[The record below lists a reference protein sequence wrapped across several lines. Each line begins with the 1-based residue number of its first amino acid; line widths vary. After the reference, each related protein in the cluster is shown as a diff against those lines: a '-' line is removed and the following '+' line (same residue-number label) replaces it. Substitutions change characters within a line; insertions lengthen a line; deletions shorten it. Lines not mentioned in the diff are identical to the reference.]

1 MINKLAVGIVLLSCI
16 WLHACAEVAVPGTIA
31 GANEVYRYTTT
42 NVAQKTLMGNLS
54 QVNAAARNALQ
65 KMQIR
70 LDSTDPGNS
79 ETQLIAS
86 TMALDITINLIPITA
101 ATTKVSVNA
110 VKERVV
116 RDKATA
122 DAILS
127 QIQTEL
133 DRSRSPDKAF
143 PKVFVKNECHRPIDV
158 IVYYLAG
165 KDDSEIWLTRG
176 WFSIDPG
183 QKKHVAD
190 TCNRYI
196 YFYGETR
203 SDDKITW
210 AGDLSQWFE
219 GKSYGF
225 FKVDMGTALK
235 DYTHSFSCN

>member
-1 MINKLAVGIVLLSCI
+1 MINKLVAGIVLVSCI
-16 WLHACAEVAVPGTIA
+16 WLQACTEVVVPGTITGA
-31 GANEVYRYTTT
+31 GEVYRYAT
-42 NVAQKTLMGNLS
+42 NVAQKTYMGDVR
-54 QVNAAARNALQ
+54 QVNAAARNALK

-70 LDSTDPGNS
+70 LDSMDPGDS
-79 ETQLIAS
+79 ATQLTAS

-101 ATTKVSVNA
+101 ATTKVTVDA
-110 VKERVV
+110 VKEHVI

-133 DRSRSPDKAF
+133 DRSRFPDKAF

-158 IVYYLAG
+158 IVYYLSG
-165 KDDSEIWLTRG
+165 KDESEIWQTRG
-176 WFSIDPG
+176 WFSLEPG

-190 TCNRYI
+190 TRNRYI

-210 AGDLSQWFE
+210 TGDLLQWFE
-219 GKSYGF
+219 GRSYGF

-235 DYTHSFSCN
+235 DYTHPFSCN